1 MPPAAIAGGVA
12 VVIDVI
18 RASTTIT
25 AALANAAAG
34 VFPVESV
41 EQAKRKAAILGP
53 ATLLGGERG
62 GVRIEGFHL
71 GNSPRDY
78 TSERVADHQIVFTT
92 TNGTAALAA
101 CQDAAVVLIGSLV
114 NCTAVAEAARAAAV
128 EHQAAVH
135 LVCAGVERRVAD
147 EDLLGAGAIVAAAE
161 RLFPADTFDDDAKAS
176 RQQFLEASGL
186 QDGTPATA
194 ALAASLNHTEGGRRI
209 IALGM
214 QDDLPVV
221 AALDSLTT
229 VPALDRERG
238 ILLPLPNEQT
248 VMDPS
253 RPLRLH
259 SRP

>member
-1 MPPAAIAGGVA
+1 M
-12 VVIDVI
+12 IDVI

-34 VFPVESV
+34 VFPVESI
-41 EQAKRKAAILGP
+41 EQAKRKAASLGH

-62 GVRIEGFHL
+62 GIRIEGFDL

-78 TSERVADHQIVFTT
+78 TRDRVAGRQIVFTT

-101 CQDAAVVLIGSLV
+101 CQDAAVVLIGSIV

-135 LVCAGVERRVAD
+135 LVCAGVERQVAD

-161 RLFPADTFDDDAKAS
+161 RLFPTDTFDDDARDA
-176 RQQFLEASGL
+176 RQRFLEASRRP
-186 QDGTPATA
+186 DSTPATA
-194 ALAASLNHTEGGRRI
+194 ALATSLSHTEGGRRI
-209 IALGM
+209 MILGM
-214 QDDLPVV
+214 QDDLAVV

-229 VPALDRERG
+229 VPLLDPRQG
-238 ILLPLPNEQT
+238 VLLPLTDERP